1 MWAGFTASPDSD
13 RSRLG
18 GEMDS
23 RKPISITCP
32 GVCLSLVWSSDKS
45 RVATGSGLIDTL
57 VLCPPQNSTL
67 TVMGFGDLKLRLS
80 SKLGSSSSPVPSPV
94 SIRSPLSPGSSKV
107 DHIYDFD
114 LLSPVTSPGLAQS
127 YYDGHHGPPPPYH
140 PESGS
145 DSNARPTDAKMP
157 TPYNAHTGAIYTP
170 TDATGES
177 PLKVL
182 EKHDIVIVLDD
193 SHSMTFADRRGGRTR
208 WDQVR

>member
-1 MWAGFTASPDSD
+1 MKWILENQSRSPVLVCASP
-13 RSRLG
+13 LFG
-18 GEMDS
+18 LQIKAEWQ
-23 RKPISITCP
+23 
-32 GVCLSLVWSSDKS
+32 LVRGWSTPSFFA
-45 RVATGSGLIDTL
+45 R
-57 VLCPPQNSTL
+57 PNL
-67 TVMGFGDLKLRLS
+67 TAMGFGDLKLRLS
-80 SKLGSSSSPVPSPV
+80 SKLGSSSSPTPSPV

-107 DHIYDFD
+107 DHIYGFD
-114 LLSPVTSPGLAQS
+114 LPSPVTSPGLAQS

-193 SHSMTFADRRGGRTR
+193 SRSMTSADRRGGRTR